1 MVELEK
7 KYEIGVRRFGYVN
20 WVGTYSLYKKE
31 VLRFFI
37 VSGQTII
44 GPILTSI
51 LFLIVI
57 SLAIGDE
64 RSDVLGVPYIEFL
77 ANGLIMMQV
86 IQQSF
91 SHSSSSIMMS
101 KVMGTIVDIIN
112 SPLSA
117 AEVTISLVLASITR
131 GLSIAFIS
139 TFIFVIFLDL
149 SIQNY
154 FLWFL
159 YLFLAG
165 LFMGSAGV
173 IAGLYADKFEQM
185 ASVTNFIIVPLSFLS
200 GTFYS
205 IEKLPDILKHLSFY
219 NPFFHMIDGFRYSF
233 IGQLDGSIKFGI
245 FYLIIIS
252 LVTWYLAYL
261 LFKKGYKIKS

>member
-7 KYEIGVRRFGYVN
+7 KYKLGVRRFGLVN
-20 WVGTYSLYKKE
+20 WVGAYSLYKKE
-31 VLRFFI
+31 VLRFLI
-37 VSGQTII
+37 VSGQTLV

-51 LFLIVI
+51 LFLVVI

-64 RSDVLGVPYIEFL
+64 RPDVLGVPYIEFL

-91 SHSSSSIMMS
+91 SHSSSSVMMG
-101 KVMGTIVDIIN
+101 KIMGTIVDIIN

-117 AEVTISLVLASITR
+117 AEITISLVLASITR
-131 GLSIAFIS
+131 GLSIALIS
-139 TFIFVIFLDL
+139 TIIFVFFLDL
-149 SIQNY
+149 TIQNY

-165 LFMGSAGV
+165 LFLGSAGI
-173 IAGLYADKFEQM
+173 IAGLYADKFDQM
-185 ASVTNFIIVPLSFLS
+185 ATVTNFIIVPLSFLS

-205 IEKLPDILKHLSFY
+205 IEKLPNILKGLSYY

-233 IGQLDGSIKFGI
+233 IGQLDGSLKFGI
-245 FYLIIIS
+245 FFLSIVSI
-252 LVTWYLAYL
+252 VTWYFAYF
-261 LFKKGYKIKS
+261 LFKKGYKIKT

>member
-1 MVELEK
+1 MVELEN
-7 KYEIGVRRFGYVN
+7 KYQIGVRRFGLIN
-20 WVGTYSLYKKE
+20 WVGAFSLYKKE
-31 VLRFFI
+31 VLRFII
-37 VSGQTII
+37 VSGQTLV

-51 LFLIVI
+51 LFLVVI

-64 RSDVLGVPYIEFL
+64 RPDVLGVPYIEFL

-91 SHSSSSIMMS
+91 SHSSSSLMMS
-101 KVMGTIVDIIN
+101 KVMGTIVDIVN

-131 GLSIAFIS
+131 GLCIASIS
-139 TFIFVIFLDL
+139 TFIFIFFLDL

-165 LFMGSAGV
+165 FFLGSAGI
-173 IAGLYADKFEQM
+173 IAGLYADKFDQM
-185 ASVTNFIIVPLSFLS
+185 
-200 GTFYS
+200 
-205 IEKLPDILKHLSFY
+205 
-219 NPFFHMIDGFRYSF
+219 
-233 IGQLDGSIKFGI
+233 QQ
-245 FYLIIIS
+245 
-252 LVTWYLAYL
+252 
-261 LFKKGYKIKS
+261 